1 MQKRPQTK
9 ILIVDD
15 EKEILELLRQI
26 LYRNGFSVDIDLA
39 ESAEEGI
46 KKIHN
51 TPYDLIITD
60 IKMPGMSGNEFF
72 DYVKNNVEQ
81 SIPIIAMS
89 GTPWLLENSIFDAVL
104 AKPFSIR
111 DMLGMVQQFIPR
123 TRTTITKD
131 STNSDN
137 PSPCYPFSTIV
148 QVFRKSHCKYFHC
161 QSQ

>member
-15 EKEILELLRQI
+15 EKEILELLSQS
-26 LYRNGFSVDIDLA
+26 LSRNGIFVDIDLA

-46 KKIHN
+46 KKISD

-89 GTPWLLENSIFDAVL
+89 GTPWLLENSTFDAVIP
-104 AKPFSIR
+104 KPFNKADLLDVVSQ
-111 DMLGMVQQFIPR
+111 LVQIAP
-123 TRTTITKD
+123 
-131 STNSDN
+131 
-137 PSPCYPFSTIV
+137 P
-148 QVFRKSHCKYFHC
+148 
-161 QSQ
+161 

>member
-15 EKEILELLRQI
+15 EKGILELLRKS
-26 LYRNGFSVDIDLA
+26 LSKNGFSVDIDLA
-39 ESAEEGI
+39 ESSEEGI

-60 IKMPGMSGNEFF
+60 IKMPGMSGNEFC

-89 GTPWLLENSIFDAVL
+89 GTPWLLGNSNFDAVL
-104 AKPFSIR
+104 AKPFSLR
-111 DMLGMVQQFIPR
+111 DLLGMVQQF
-123 TRTTITKD
+123 T
-131 STNSDN
+131 
-137 PSPCYPFSTIV
+137 
-148 QVFRKSHCKYFHC
+148 QVPE
-161 QSQ
+161 QQ